1 MLAAIYVFK
10 KYLSKRCNIWFQP
23 NDQKLLPIKMFYYKN
38 IVFENVSNL
47 TASKLQIQSTNNWP
61 WWSNNPHNKSLF
73 LAKLNI
79 FHFTQYVNNL
89 HEKVKMVGLNPK
101 AIILLKTIKSLHG
114 VNLKKVAILLMLI
127 FSSLFN

>member
-89 HEKVKMVGLNPK
+89 HEKAKWSVSTLGHNSSYNN
-101 AIILLKTIKSLHG
+101 KSLHG